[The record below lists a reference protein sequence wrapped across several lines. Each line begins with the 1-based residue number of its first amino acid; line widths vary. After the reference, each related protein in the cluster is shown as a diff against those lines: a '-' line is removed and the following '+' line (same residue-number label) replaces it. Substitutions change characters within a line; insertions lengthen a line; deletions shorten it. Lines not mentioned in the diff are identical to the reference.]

1 MHFPKYIDDSAVSS
15 YRMTLTISY
24 AGKPWKKGSSWRS
37 SNVKVILE
45 DGTAETSMY
54 FGKWYYLGLVLPITV
69 IVQLKVTLEDRQ
81 LQPCCAYGDRQGLA
95 GDPLMLFLTERRRL

>member
-45 DGTAETSMY
+45 DGTAETSM
-54 FGKWYYLGLVLPITV
+54 LQRSSTSMHDTV
-69 IVQLKVTLEDRQ
+69 DTTGWLNRMMQQQRAWKQ
-81 LQPCCAYGDRQGLA
+81 SP
-95 GDPLMLFLTERRRL
+95 